1 MLMEYRYFE
10 IWDKFILAR
19 DKLFSDIKFK
29 NQKEKFILV
38 LEARINSLTEELLF
52 LARNSRYTSSQI
64 LMRSTIETYIDLKC
78 LVQDDS
84 FIDVLIQSER
94 ESEKKYLENFSPNNK
109 YYGLQFENDVQ
120 NRLKKLYK
128 DNDKSKHI
136 RIYQKFEKVG
146 ELDFYRTVYNY
157 LCRHTHGN
165 ITALASKHFED
176 DKIKLNRSLISN
188 SEFTFI
194 LSSSI
199 NTAIASTLE
208 VLEEFNFKT
217 ENTILFREFIDDVN
231 KLVNIDSNSN
241 K

>member
-231 KLVNIDSNSN
+231 KLANIDSNSN

>member
-1 MLMEYRYFE
+1 MEYRYFE

>member
-1 MLMEYRYFE
+1 M
-10 IWDKFILAR
+10 
-19 DKLFSDIKFK
+19 
-29 NQKEKFILV
+29 
-38 LEARINSLTEELLF
+38 
-52 LARNSRYTSSQI
+52 
-64 LMRSTIETYIDLKC
+64 
-78 LVQDDS
+78 
-84 FIDVLIQSER
+84 
-94 ESEKKYLENFSPNNK
+94 
-109 YYGLQFENDVQ
+109 
-120 NRLKKLYK
+120 
-128 DNDKSKHI
+128 
-136 RIYQKFEKVG
+136 G

>member
-1 MLMEYRYFE
+1 MEYRYFE
-10 IWDKFILAR
+10 IWDKFILTR

-208 VLEEFNFKT
+208 VLEEFNFKA

-231 KLVNIDSNSN
+231 KLANIDSNSN